1 MSLSE
6 ESWLNDRDGTFLVG
20 NLSLDPQKV
29 YRVVSHDYI
38 LSQWDKYLGFEPFEV
53 EERGDLF
60 LDAII
65 NQIRVQFGNEEQ

>member
-1 MSLSE
+1 
-6 ESWLNDRDGTFLVG
+6 
-20 NLSLDPQKV
+20 V